1 MFGRR
6 AGAVGRSSTLRGR
19 SGLIEKM
26 VSDADLDRYLDNI
39 QEEVDAAF
47 LYHLVSE
54 LEADPDLKEIY
65 SKLAESEERHAAFW
79 EEQLRDS
86 GQQVPERIPTRRA
99 RFLGWV
105 GRTFTTKLI
114 INVMASLETANQTRY
129 DDQPEAEGSVLPAD
143 ERSHARLLKEL
154 SGPPTKGF
162 GGLHG
167 RLEGRHRTVGGNAL
181 RAAVLGA
188 NDGLVSNLSL
198 VMGVA
203 GATASRTAI
212 LIAGLAGLLAGSISM
227 ALGEWISVKSSR
239 ELYESKLA
247 GEREE
252 LRAFPDEEREE
263 LVLIYRS
270 KGIPTELA
278 EELATTIM
286 KNEELALDTMAR
298 EELGIDPEELGG
310 SAWEAAIASFFL
322 FAFGA
327 IIPVIPYFFSEGPT
341 AVAISVVVSA
351 VGLFVI
357 GAGISLMT
365 GRSVWFS
372 GLRQMA
378 FGLAAAA
385 ITFGIGSLLGV
396 TFL

>member
-1 MFGRR
+1 
-6 AGAVGRSSTLRGR
+6 
-19 SGLIEKM
+19 M
-26 VSDADLDRYLDNI
+26 VSKADVDRYLDNI

-47 LYHLVSE
+47 LYRLVADRES
-54 LEADPDLKEIY
+54 DPDLQEIY
-65 SKLAESEERHAAFW
+65 RKLAQAEERHAAFW
-79 EEQLRDS
+79 EVQLAEA
-86 GQQVPERIPTRRA
+86 GEKVPVRAPTRRV
-99 RFLGWV
+99 RFLGWL

-114 INVMASLETANQTRY
+114 VNVMASLETAGQTRY
-129 DDQPEAEGSVLPAD
+129 DDQPEAEGSILPAD

-154 SGPPTKGF
+154 SGPPAKGF

-167 RLEGRHRTVGGNAL
+167 RLEGRHRAVGGNAL

-239 ELYESKLA
+239 ELYEQKLA

-252 LRAFPDEEREE
+252 LRAFPDEERDE

-270 KGIPTELA
+270 KGIPPELA

-327 IIPVIPYFFSEGPT
+327 IIPVIPYFFAEGPT
-341 AVAISVVVSA
+341 ALAISVLVSA

-357 GAGISLMT
+357 GAGISLIT

-372 GLRQMA
+372 GLRQLG
-378 FGLAAAA
+378 FGMAAAA
-385 ITFGIGSLLGV
+385 LTFAIGSLLGV
-396 TFL
+396 TLL